1 MPNHHPFLRRWLA
14 AMIVLAGAFSGVV
27 RGEEPAGRFEVH
39 ELSLW
44 IVDGGA
50 ELANPRSI
58 HPSALP
64 ATVNSVRPAPS
75 SLAARRA
82 APISLITFHG
92 QPTPNLDVDLRTS
105 AGSFLAHWPLGEG
118 MPNHLRWVGTPALN
132 LVDKIDDQSELVF
145 VEQDDW
151 IAKLRG
157 GDALYVKR
165 GARAE
170 RFLAYDV
177 ELKFAAPLVLD
188 GGPDKY
194 KVVNISD
201 RPLYDVLIARA
212 TPEGCRVAWID
223 VLPPT
228 KLAPPVA
235 PPRQDAPK
243 PNVPGKPPLN
253 LFSDAKSPPAA
264 EAKPPNTKLFG
275 GLPKTAQA
283 KPADAKDV
291 PANAG
296 EKAKAA
302 NAEAQTRVEKL
313 RELAIAKARAAA
325 AQARATSGITQAPV
339 AVPAGQPDAAPK
351 PPVLFGGLPAAT
363 TDRAVEVT
371 LSEPLASLSP
381 ESAAKTT
388 QSLAERLVKA
398 GLSAHEAESFV
409 DHYRALVFEG
419 QALVVACRLDAAV
432 MDEKIPLS
440 VFPAP
445 SKIVRVGMVL
455 LRNADPQLGQEVDKL
470 IAQLGEKK
478 FSVREAAHQQIMEMG
493 PLAFA
498 SLNKALNHA
507 DPEIAIRCE
516 RILLSQGQQL
526 GAQVPAEGNRLILQN
541 GRAIQVAPPVPVR
554 AK

>member
-1 MPNHHPFLRRWLA
+1 
-14 AMIVLAGAFSGVV
+14 MIVLAGAFSGVV

-39 ELSLW
+39 DLSLW

-58 HPSALP
+58 HPSGLP

-105 AGSFLAHWPLGEG
+105 AGSFLAHWPLGDG
-118 MPNHLRWVGTPALN
+118 VPNHLRWVGTPALN

-151 IAKLRG
+151 IAKARG

-177 ELKFAAPLVLD
+177 ELTFAAPIVLD

-194 KVVNISD
+194 KVVNTSD

-228 KLAPPVA
+228 KVAAPAAPP
-235 PPRQDAPK
+235 K
-243 PNVPGKPPLN
+243 PDQKKPAAGAKPALN
-253 LFSDAKSPPAA
+253 LFTDTTNELKA
-264 EAKPPNTKLFG
+264 EADAELRTAVKKRRAASN
-275 GLPKTAQA
+275 AQA
-283 KPADAKDV
+283 EAEV
-291 PANAG
+291 R
-296 EKAKAA
+296 AA
-302 NAEAQTRVEKL
+302 VE
-313 RELAIAKARAAA
+313 KARAAA
-325 AQARATSGITQAPV
+325 TAQTQAAAAQAKVLGAAAAAPAAAPV
-339 AVPAGQPDAAPK
+339 VQTPGTTAPK
-351 PPVLFGGLPAAT
+351 PPVLFGGLPTAT
-363 TDRAVEVT
+363 TDKAIEVT
-371 LSEPLASLSP
+371 LGEPLALDSP

-388 QSLAERLVKA
+388 RALAERLAKA

-409 DHYRALVFEG
+409 DHYHALVFEG
-419 QALVVACRLDAAV
+419 QALVVACRLDPAV

-445 SKIVRVGMVL
+445 AKIVRVGMVL
-455 LRNADPQLGQEVDKL
+455 LRNADPQLGPEVDKL
-470 IAQLGEKK
+470 IAQLGDRK
-478 FSVREAAHQQIMEMG
+478 FSVREAAHRQIAEMG

-526 GAQVPAEGNRLILQN
+526 DAQSPQQQGNLRIFMN
-541 GRAIQVAPPVPVR
+541 GRAIQVAPAAPAR
-554 AK
+554 AN